1 MTLNSANNMKH
12 RIFLTLPCF
21 TLLLPFSAIF
31 SSAAV
36 ADTTCTSSGLAPAAV
51 LPSSLEVPHRWR
63 IGTFINNGGTVS
75 EALTINCSGNGD
87 HGRPPEGD
95 SFKIGLKAT
104 GTYVATYNG
113 RRIYAT
119 EVPGVGYALA
129 PTMALDHSTGAPEA
143 YGKYIGEGN
152 TIQGDI
158 NTSGVVGTRS
168 PYKYR
173 YSTRVSLV
181 KTGTVQPGKINR
193 QKIGE
198 MIHSINGINQP
209 PVDVYL
215 APSQITTSGCS
226 VDTQNVSIP
235 MGDFLTSDFTGIGSR
250 TSRKY
255 FKWSINCD
263 PNQYLSADFVIG
275 SSADAGPNG
284 TAKLTGAG
292 QAGVASGIGVRL
304 LTTQG
309 LPLNLSD
316 AKQHLFASLQNG
328 QNDIEYTVAYEQ
340 TAPTVTA
347 GKADST
353 LTLTITYR

>member
-1 MTLNSANNMKH
+1 MKD
-12 RIFLTLPCF
+12 RIFLTLF
-21 TLLLPFSAIF
+21 SSTLLLPFSAIF

-51 LPSSLEVPHRWR
+51 LSSPIVVPGYWV
-63 IGTFINNGGTVS
+63 IGTLINNGGTVS
-75 EALTINCSGNGD
+75 EALTINCFGNGD
-87 HGRPPEGD
+87 HGLPAEGD

-104 GTYVATYNG
+104 GTYVATYDG

-119 EVPGVGYALA
+119 GVPGVGYALA
-129 PTMALDHSTGAPEA
+129 PIMAIYPSTGGLES
-143 YGKYIGEGN
+143 YDKYIGEGN

-158 NTSGVVGTRS
+158 NTSGVAGSRS
-168 PYKYR
+168 PYKYS

-181 KTGTVQPGKINR
+181 MTGTVQPGKINR

-198 MIHSINGINQP
+198 IIHSINGINQP

-215 APSQITTSGCS
+215 GSSQIMTTGCW
-226 VDTQNVSIP
+226 VDTPNISIP

-255 FKWSINCD
+255 FKWSINCA
-263 PNQYLSADFVIG
+263 PYQYLSADFVIG
-275 SSADAGPNG
+275 SSANAGPNG
-284 TAKLTGAG
+284 TATLTGAG
-292 QAGVASGIGVRL
+292 QTGVASGIGVRL
-304 LTTQG
+304 MTKG
-309 LPLNLSD
+309 GVPLNLSD
-316 AKQHLFASLQNG
+316 AKQPLFAHLQNG

-340 TAPTVTA
+340 TASTVTA